1 MKNEQ
6 EKHWNNI
13 MRTKDSQMEKLQKR
27 LSGETQSPHIKEF
40 NVFHQIES
48 DIIDNAETVS
58 AESVIYNVSDDELQR
73 NISNLNALYNQ
84 AENITSDHWLDAMLK
99 LGNYLNAQ
107 FSIRSI
113 PMADPPPIDFR
124 LKQPI
129 DRIRVGLS
137 LTSLLRLY
145 LNEVRKTDLLNTE
158 CNRMGTDI
166 RHYRKL
172 IDDLHFKAKQRE
184 KTYQKNVLYLE
195 VQHDKTRTNL
205 KTVKMKN
212 KVHLKTLSDQKTHI
226 AKLERDKKGNV
237 GQSETTQDVAQ
248 KRVLSVVTNLNQ
260 RSPKGV
266 KQISA
271 LENKIFELKQQN
283 KSLRQ
288 ESKSQKQKLKTHFR
302 KEKDTKEYG
311 KERACDNSMQVHR
324 IPIPAPSHSA
334 NVSCTD
340 RELKQSI
347 QILNAMYCEP
357 KRAKEEN
364 WRMPLAKLGY
374 FLNHRFCEY
383 SVPCEDPFKINFI
396 LKNPIDRI
404 RVGLSLY
411 SLLNLY
417 LRQKDETESFVA
429 ESNKLIADIQNH
441 TKLNRDLHFKL
452 KQMEKQEK
460 SIAFWQ
466 MECQRSEEKFKSLK
480 TKHSEALKGDTN
492 VMDVYHGSSRLNEDL
507 QFKMKQMEA
516 EKDKQCLF
524 YKLEWEKGEEKFKLI
539 KKKQWELHRV
549 TKKLVSELSREK
561 RKNKQ
566 LQDKLDKPMLK
577 R

>member
-1 MKNEQ
+1 
-6 EKHWNNI
+6 
-13 MRTKDSQMEKLQKR
+13 
-27 LSGETQSPHIKEF
+27 
-40 NVFHQIES
+40 
-48 DIIDNAETVS
+48 
-58 AESVIYNVSDDELQR
+58 
-73 NISNLNALYNQ
+73 
-84 AENITSDHWLDAMLK
+84 
-99 LGNYLNAQ
+99 
-107 FSIRSI
+107 
-113 PMADPPPIDFR
+113 
-124 LKQPI
+124 
-129 DRIRVGLS
+129 
-137 LTSLLRLY
+137 
-145 LNEVRKTDLLNTE
+145 
-158 CNRMGTDI
+158 MGTDI

-172 IDDLHFKAKQRE
+172 IDDLHFKAKQRD

-212 KVHLKTLSDQKTHI
+212 KLHLKALSDQKTYI
-226 AKLERDKKGNV
+226 AKLVRDKKGNV

-260 RSPKGV
+260 RSPKNI
-266 KQISA
+266 KQISE
-271 LENKIFELKQQN
+271 LENKTFELKQQN

-288 ESKSQKQKLKTHFR
+288 GSKSQKHKLKMHFR
-302 KEKDTKEYG
+302 KEKDTKGYG
-311 KERACDNSMQVHR
+311 KERAYDNNMQVHR

-340 RELKQSI
+340 RELKRSI
-347 QILNAMYCEP
+347 QILNAIYCEP
-357 KRAKEEN
+357 KRAKAED
-364 WRMPLAKLGY
+364 WRMPLANLGY

-452 KQMEKQEK
+452 KQMEKQDK

-480 TKHSEALKGDTN
+480 AKHSELLKGDNN

-524 YKLEWEKGEEKFKLI
+524 YKLEWEKGEEKFKSI

-566 LQDKLDKPMLK
+566 LQDKLDRSMLK